1 MSSQY
6 VVYLQSSR
14 AKGKK
19 YTVVVFRAGRKLKTI
34 HFGSA
39 GMSDYTINKD
49 PERMN
54 RYIDRHKKRENWDI
68 SGILTAGFWSRWLL
82 WSEPSLS
89 AAIDRIAQK
98 FNIKIYQAPPPAG
111 KI

>member
-1 MSSQY
+1 MSTQY
-6 VVYLQSSR
+6 VVYLQPSL

-19 YTVVVFRAGRKLKTI
+19 YTAVVFRAGRKLKTI

-49 PERMN
+49 PERMS
-54 RYIDRHKKRENWDI
+54 RYINRHKARENWDI
-68 SGILTAGFWSRWLL
+68 SGIMTAGFWSRWLL

-89 AAIDRIAQK
+89 AAISGIAQK
-98 FNIKIYQAPPPAG
+98 FNIKVIQAPPPAS

>member
-1 MSSQY
+1 MSTQY
-6 VVYLQSSR
+6 VVYLQSSE

-19 YTVVVFRAGRKLKTI
+19 YTAVVFQAGRKLKTI

-39 GMSDYTINKD
+39 GMSDFTINKD

-68 SGILTAGFWSRWLL
+68 SGIMTAGFWARWLL

-89 AAIDRIAQK
+89 AAISRIAHK
-98 FNIKIYQAPPPAG
+98 FNIKVIRAPPTG

>member
-1 MSSQY
+1 MQSQY

-14 AKGKK
+14 AQGKK
-19 YTVVVFRAGRKLKTI
+19 YTVVVFRAGQKLKTI
-34 HFGSA
+34 NFGSA

-68 SGILTAGFWSRWLL
+68 SGILTAGFWSRWL
-82 WSEPSLS
+82 
-89 AAIDRIAQK
+89 
-98 FNIKIYQAPPPAG
+98 
-111 KI
+111 